1 MIAFSAMSPQSSR
14 AAPIRV
20 GAKRQHGMMLI
31 EVMIAILVFAIGV
44 LGMVKMKAVAVANSV
59 NAEDRATAALLANDL
74 ITELWVAKSSAT
86 PSDYSTWQTRVNKML
101 PGGTGTLSVSGGI
114 ATVTITWPRKLG
126 RNVESGPADNNATD
140 AINIATYMTQVVIQ

>member
-1 MIAFSAMSPQSSR
+1 MNVPRSTA
-14 AAPIRV
+14 
-20 GAKRQHGMMLI
+20 RQHGMMLI

-44 LGMVKMKAVAVANSV
+44 LGMVKMKAVAIANSV

-74 ITELWVAKSSAT
+74 ITEMWVAKSSAT
-86 PSDYSTWQTRVNKML
+86 PSDYTTWQSRVSDAL
-101 PGGTGTLSVSGGI
+101 PGGSGALNVTGTV

-126 RNVESGPADNNATD
+126 RNVESGPTDTTATD